1 MPTDVLTARA
11 FITSF
16 VLNPPVTTK
25 PTGPDSLVR
34 ALRAYRTAVLRALGP
49 RDQAGRLWAEMG
61 EWHSVGRAPRAVR
74 VRPREVALAAAR
86 RIQKGV
92 LGAARPYDAEELVSF
107 VWRRGHLQVRVLTLP
122 CHIASR
128 RSARRKRDCVLLS
141 LLLQTSCWADM
152 RLAAQNLA
160 RTAIGLVDTSPAASS
175 PTRSTP
181 SPSSPFA
188 VRPCQPDSPVS
199 FPLRVRT
206 PPTLTRFQAE
216 LRDYPSRSSY
226 PRAPA
231 VEAAYAAFW
240 QAVHGGG
247 DAAGVGILA
256 RREARG
262 QDLRRRGAGVPGA
275 RKGGASGRRAR
286 GQHRQTGSGDCA
298 PVLPFIY
305 DCTMLQWVAPLTYS
319 LAWQEDAK
327 RTIVHELVVRR
338 VSSS

>member
-226 PRAPA
+226 PRARPSRPRTQLSGKRSMGA
-231 VEAAYAAFW
+231 VTPQVWEYW
-240 QAVHGGG
+240 RGERHGDRTCADVALACLVRAKG
-247 DAAGVGILA
+247 ALLGVE
-256 RREARG
+256 REASI
-262 QDLRRRGAGVPGA
+262 DRRV
-275 RKGGASGRRAR
+275 
-286 GQHRQTGSGDCA
+286 
-298 PVLPFIY
+298 
-305 DCTMLQWVAPLTYS
+305 
-319 LAWQEDAK
+319 QE
-327 RTIVHELVVRR
+327 IVRR
-338 VSSS
+338 CFLSSTTVPCSSGLHR